1 MVADLTII
9 TTTINGRE
17 ELFERAVA
25 SVRNQSLMPRAHL
38 HMLDSER
45 KGGAITKNR
54 LIDFADTE
62 WLMILD
68 DDDTLLPN
76 HVEALYSRREEAD
89 IIYSYALGDNRYNR
103 PFSAE
108 GLLADSIVSHT
119 ALFRRSMFHNLG
131 RFEEKLGYDW
141 LLWKKAHEHG
151 YAFLS
156 IPDITWHYDLALG
169 RPHESLG
176 GLPWATGT
184 D

>member
-9 TTTINGRE
+9 TATIKGRE

-25 SVRNQSLMPRAHL
+25 SVRNQSLMPHAHL

-45 KGGAITKNR
+45 RGGAITKNR

-68 DDDTLLPN
+68 DDDVLLPN
-76 HVEALYSRREEAD
+76 HVEALYSRRDDAD
-89 IIYSYALGDNRYNR
+89 IIYSYANGDNRYNR
-103 PFSAE
+103 PFSVE

-119 ALFRRSMFHNLG
+119 ALFRRSMFHSLG
-131 RFEEKLGYDW
+131 RFEEKLGYDHM
-141 LLWKKAHEHG
+141 LWKKAHGHG

>member
-9 TTTINGRE
+9 TATIEGRE

-38 HMLDSER
+38 QMLDSKR

-68 DDDTLLPN
+68 DDDVLLPN
-76 HVEALYSRREEAD
+76 HVEVLYSRRDDAD
-89 IIYSYALGDNRYNR
+89 IIYSYANGDNRYNR
-103 PFSAE
+103 PFSVE

-131 RFEEKLGYDW
+131 RFEEKLGYDYM
-141 LLWKKAHEHG
+141 LWKKAHEHG
-151 YAFLS
+151 YSFLS

-176 GLPWATGT
+176 GLPWAAGT

>member
-9 TTTINGRE
+9 TATIKGRE

-25 SVRNQSLMPRAHL
+25 SVRNQSLMPHAHL

-45 KGGAITKNR
+45 RGGAITKNR

-68 DDDTLLPN
+68 DDDVLLPN
-76 HVEALYSRREEAD
+76 HVEALYSRRDDAD
-89 IIYSYALGDNRYNR
+89 IIYSYANGDNRYNR
-103 PFSAE
+103 PFSVE

-131 RFEEKLGYDW
+131 RFEEKLGYDYM
-141 LLWKKAHEHG
+141 LWKKAHEHG

-156 IPDITWHYDLALG
+156 IPDITWHYDLALE

-176 GLPWATGT
+176 GLPWAAGT